1 MLVFRHTRKAATG
14 RDWSREG
21 LKMMDGLKGETGLAW
36 ADLLGALVIIG
47 AVTVEPG
54 LIMVC
59 LAAIAARG
67 LWLVLEP
74 KK

>member
-1 MLVFRHTRKAATG
+1 
-14 RDWSREG
+14 
-21 LKMMDGLKGETGLAW
+21 MMDGLKKETGLAW